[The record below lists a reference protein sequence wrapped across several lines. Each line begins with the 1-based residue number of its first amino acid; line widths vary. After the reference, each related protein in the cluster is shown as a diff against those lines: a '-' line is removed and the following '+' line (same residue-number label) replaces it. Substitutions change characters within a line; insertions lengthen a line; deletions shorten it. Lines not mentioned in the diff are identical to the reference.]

1 MIVDV
6 PTMQTDRPFDYLVP
20 PRLDG
25 ALQPGM
31 RVWVQFGKGARKVSG
46 MVVALSD
53 QSEYAGELKP
63 LLDVL
68 DPAPVLNHEMLALS
82 KWLAETT
89 YSFWI
94 ACMQTMLPT

>member
-1 MIVDV
+1 MATIAKVIVDV

-68 DPAPVLNHEMLALS
+68 DPAPVLNQEMLFVNARG
-82 KWLAETT
+82 EG
-89 YSFWI
+89 
-94 ACMQTMLPT
+94 

>member
-1 MIVDV
+1 
-6 PTMQTDRPFDYLVP
+6 MQTDRPFDYLVP

-68 DPAPVLNHEMLALS
+68 DPAPVLNQEMLALS

-89 YSFWI
+89 YSFLDCLH
-94 ACMQTMLPT
+94 ANHVTNHVKN